1 MSDTSSDNVRFNLK
15 NKTKDIQG
23 GEKKVMK
30 KSLSVVLSTA
40 MALSMFSS
48 VAFGKTS
55 ADFTDLKDLDAAT
68 KAKFDAMISA
78 GIFDGVTDTTFG
90 LKDEMNRA
98 QFAKVAALI
107 TGIEVNK
114 DLKTSSFSDVKVDD
128 AANGYALPYIEA
140 LKSAGIT
147 DGYAEG
153 QYNPAGKVT
162 KEQLATFL
170 VRVLG
175 KDAEAKAKTG
185 DDKSVSDW
193 AQGYVAL
200 ALELKLLANGT
211 DGTFGGQANATR
223 DLLLT
228 GAYEAKQQYV
238 PAGKV
243 SVTGAKAT
251 GAQQVTVTFNKA
263 VDTEK
268 AKLTLKKGTAEVAT
282 TVKFADDKKSA
293 VLTLTDVK
301 VSKGEYTVTVSGL
314 DEATVDKTSASF
326 TGEDEVLTKI
336 DFLNA
341 GDTIAYADKTIV
353 KVKASNQYGENAT
366 TNAGSYNVY
375 TSAASFTKIT
385 KDTDGTL
392 LITLDTA
399 NENTTQ
405 GVSVIPVTIVNN
417 DFHITATKNFK
428 LGTQPI
434 LTKLELGAARYSVG
448 DALNGK
454 GENVKFDLNLFDQYG
469 GTISYDSLINAKTY
483 SKDNSSTT
491 KLFGE
496 TTIIWNDYIST
507 DDVQT
512 DFEDNG
518 NDIPQVKISL
528 KKDLDKAGEYNF
540 TVFNQAATA
549 TGKISVKSS
558 KVANKVEIGELNDV
572 IAAGDKEVYIPI
584 VAYDAS
590 GNQLSLEDLTSDQNT
605 KRIKVNV
612 SGAGSQSVATILD
625 SGEHKG
631 SIKLDQISNNSKGA
645 VSVTAIIA
653 EANASSTSTKTFT
666 IADARVP
673 DHFKVVTDPAK
684 GAVAGGTAA
693 IELAVIDQY
702 GKTLDDAHF
711 TDNQGNDID
720 NANTNEYLVTVTAN
734 TYDANGAVLTNGT
747 VGLKAPDGDVT
758 TSAVF
763 GKNKTKTRIVNNQQV
778 TVKQD
783 FEAFNDEFTLFTT
796 GSAVGGSKVDF
807 TAKITKNGV
816 EISKVTKTL
825 TVAKATDDL
834 TYSVN
839 AVPTLFNL
847 SDSGTVVAS
856 TYSTIDNPTVINNIV
871 ADDLKD
877 VTKSQVFA
885 REVKLS
891 AKNASGDVVKL
902 PAGTITDIKTSNNA
916 VAKVAL
922 VGGKAYV
929 LGNKT
934 GSATLNVT
942 YKTVK
947 GEVKQ
952 TTVAVT
958 SKNDALSVDKIAADS
973 DMTINVT
980 TSGAA
985 DGNAFITPDLIVT
998 DNYGKEYEQDVAQKA
1013 NGVLG
1018 VTFSANSYSDNISA
1032 VTIYSN
1038 GNIVVTKND
1047 DKDGAFDLTITS
1059 PSGKSDVVSVTVKG
1073 PKFVPAP

>member
-1 MSDTSSDNVRFNLK
+1 
-15 NKTKDIQG
+15 
-23 GEKKVMK
+23 MK
-30 KSLSVVLSTA
+30 KTLSVVLTSA

-48 VAFGKTS
+48 LAFAAKSS

-78 GIFDGVTDTTFG
+78 GIFDGVSETTFG

-107 TGIEVNK
+107 MNLDVNK
-114 DLKTSSFSDVKVDD
+114 DLKTSSFTDVSVTDE
-128 AANGYALPYIEA
+128 ANGYALPYIEA
-140 LKSAGIT
+140 LKTAGVT

-175 KDAEAKAKTG
+175 QDEAAKGKTG
-185 DDKSVSDW
+185 TDTTVSGW

-200 ALELKLLANGT
+200 ALELKLLANGE

-251 GAQQVTVTFNKA
+251 GAQQVTVTFNKP
-263 VDTEK
+263 VDVEK
-268 AKLTLKKGTAEVAT
+268 AKLSLKKGTSEVVT
-282 TVKFADDKKSA
+282 TTKFADDKKSA
-293 VLTLTDVK
+293 VLTLSDVK

-314 DEATVDKTSASF
+314 DAATVEKTSATF

-336 DFLNA
+336 DFVNA

-375 TSAASFTKIT
+375 TSAATFTKIT

-405 GVSVIPVTIVNN
+405 GVSVVPVTIVNN
-417 DFHITATKNFK
+417 DSHITATKNFK

-434 LTKLELGAARYSVG
+434 LTKLELGEARYSVG
-448 DALNGK
+448 TALNGK

-469 GTISYDSLINAKTY
+469 GTISYDSLMNAKVY
-483 SKDNSSTT
+483 SKDNTSTT
-491 KLFGE
+491 KLFGD
-496 TTIIWNDYIST
+496 TTVIWNDYIPAG
-507 DDVQT
+507 DVKT
-512 DFEDNG
+512 EVEDNG

-528 KKDLDKAGEYNF
+528 INDVDKAGDYSF

-549 TGKISVKSS
+549 TGKVSVQSS
-558 KVANKVEIGELNDV
+558 KLANKVEIGELNDV
-572 IAAGDKEVYIPI
+572 IAAGDKEVYVPV
-584 VAYDAS
+584 VAYDAA
-590 GNQLSLEDLTSDQNT
+590 GNQLSLDDLTSDENI
-605 KRIKVNV
+605 KRIQVNV
-612 SGAGSQSVATILD
+612 SGVEGQTTASILD
-625 SGEHKG
+625 SGEHRG
-631 SIKLDQISNNSKGA
+631 SIKLDQISNNTKGA
-645 VSVTAIIA
+645 VSITAIIA
-653 EANASSTSTKTFT
+653 TANASSTSTKTFT
-666 IADARVP
+666 VADARVP
-673 DHFKVVTDPAK
+673 DHFKVVTEPAK
-684 GAVAGGTAA
+684 SVVKGGTSA

-702 GKTLDDAHF
+702 GQVLDDANY
-711 TDNQGNDID
+711 TDSQGNNAPKYID
-720 NANTNEYLVTVTAN
+720 GSNNKYQVEVKLVATGT
-734 TYDANGAVLTNGT
+734 DAGT
-747 VGLKAPDGDVT
+747 MGLRKGDAKNPAIA
-758 TSAVF
+758 SAVF
-763 GKNKTKTRIVNNQQV
+763 GKGETAG
-778 TVKQD
+778 D
-783 FEAFNDEFTLFTT
+783 FEAFNDEYTLFTT
-796 GSAVGGSKVDF
+796 DKATEGAKADY
-807 TAKITKNGV
+807 TATITKNGT
-816 EISKVTKTL
+816 EISKLTKTI
-825 TVAKATDDL
+825 TVASATDDL

-839 AVPTLFNL
+839 TVPTLFNL
-847 SDSGTVVAS
+847 SDSGAVVGS
-856 TYSTIDNPTVINNIV
+856 TYGTDGTAIS

-885 REVKLS
+885 REVKLT
-891 AKNASGDVVKL
+891 AKNASGDTVKL
-902 PAGTITDIKTSNNA
+902 PAGTITGITTSNNA

-934 GSATLNVT
+934 GTATLNVS
-942 YKTVK
+942 YKTIK
-947 GEVKQ
+947 GEIK
-952 TTVAVT
+952 TATVSVT
-958 SKNDALSVDKIAADS
+958 SKNDALAVDKVEAES
-973 DMTINVT
+973 TMEVGT
-980 TSGAA
+980 TG
-985 DGNAFITPDLIVT
+985 GNAFIDSDLIVT
-998 DNYGKEYEQDVAQKA
+998 DNYGVEYEQEDAQKA

-1018 VTFSANSYSDNISA
+1018 VTFSANGYSSN
-1032 VTIYSN
+1032 VTSVSIDAN
-1038 GNIVVTKND
+1038 GGIKVTKTTD
-1047 DKDGAFDLTITS
+1047 AAGSFDLTITS
-1059 PSGKSDVVSVTVKG
+1059 PNGKSDVVTVTVTGAANNK
-1073 PKFVPAP
+1073 

>member
-1 MSDTSSDNVRFNLK
+1 
-15 NKTKDIQG
+15 
-23 GEKKVMK
+23 MK
-30 KSLSVVLSTA
+30 KTLSVVLTSA

-48 VAFGKTS
+48 LAFAAKSS

-78 GIFDGVTDTTFG
+78 GIFDGVSETTFG

-107 TGIEVNK
+107 MGLDVNK
-114 DLKTSSFSDVKVDD
+114 DLKTSSFTDVSVDD

-140 LKSAGIT
+140 LKTAGVT

-175 KDAEAKAKTG
+175 QDEAAKGKTG
-185 DDKSVSDW
+185 TDATVSGW

-200 ALELKLLANGT
+200 ALELKLLSNGE
-211 DGTFGGQANATR
+211 DGTFGGMANATR

-251 GAQQVTVTFNKA
+251 GAQQVTVTFNKP
-263 VDTEK
+263 VDTDK
-268 AKLTLKKGTAEVAT
+268 ATLSLKKGTSDVVT
-282 TVKFADDKKSA
+282 TTKFSDDKKSA

-301 VSKGEYTVTVSGL
+301 VSNGEYTVTVSGL
-314 DEATVDKTSASF
+314 DAATVDKTTATF

-336 DFLNA
+336 DFVNA

-375 TSAASFTKIT
+375 TSAATFTKIT

-399 NENTTQ
+399 NESTTQ

-417 DFHITATKNFK
+417 DSHITATKNFK

-434 LTKLELGAARYSVG
+434 LTKLELGDARYSVG
-448 DALNGK
+448 TTLNGK

-469 GTISYDSLINAKTY
+469 GTISYDSLMNAKVY
-483 SKDNSSTT
+483 SNGNTSTS
-491 KLFGE
+491 KLFGD
-496 TTIIWNDYIST
+496 TTVIWNDYIPAE
-507 DDVQT
+507 DVKT
-512 DFEDNG
+512 EVEDNG

-528 KKDLDKAGEYNF
+528 LNDVDKAGDYNF

-549 TGKISVKSS
+549 SGKVSIKSS
-558 KVANKVEIGELNDV
+558 KLANKVEIGEMNDV
-572 IAAGDKEVYIPI
+572 IAAGDTEVYIPV
-584 VAYDAS
+584 VAYDAA
-590 GNQLSLEDLTSDQNT
+590 GNQLSMDDLTSDENI
-605 KRIKVNV
+605 KRIQVNV
-612 SGAGSQSVATILD
+612 SGVEGQTTASILD

-631 SIKLDQISNNSKGA
+631 SIKLNQISNNTKGA
-645 VSVTAIIA
+645 VSITAIIA
-653 EANASSTSTKTFT
+653 TANASSTSTKTFT
-666 IADARVP
+666 VADARVP

-684 GAVAGGTAA
+684 SIVKGGESD

-702 GKTLDDAHF
+702 GQVLDDAHF
-711 TDNQGNDID
+711 TDSQGN
-720 NANTNEYLVTVTAN
+720 NAPTFVDGSNNKYQVKVEVTA
-734 TYDANGAVLTNGT
+734 TGT
-747 VGLKAPDGDVT
+747 AAGTIGLKKGDDNNNAI
-758 TSAVF
+758 TSAIF
-763 GKNKTKTRIVNNQQV
+763 GKGETAG
-778 TVKQD
+778 D
-783 FEAFNDEFTLFTT
+783 FKAFNDEYTLFTT
-796 GSAVGGSKVDF
+796 EGATEGAKADY
-807 TAKITKNGV
+807 TATITKNGT
-816 EISKVTKTL
+816 EISKLTRTI
-825 TVAKATDDL
+825 TVASATDDL

-839 AVPTLFNL
+839 AVPTLFNF
-847 SDSGTVVAS
+847 SDSGVVVGS
-856 TYSTIDNPTVINNIV
+856 TYGTDGTAIS

-885 REVKLS
+885 QEVKLT
-891 AKNASGDVVKL
+891 AKNASGDTVKL

-934 GSATLNVT
+934 GTATLNVT
-942 YKTVK
+942 YRTIK
-947 GEVKQ
+947 GEIK
-952 TTVAVT
+952 TATVAVT
-958 SKNDALSVDKIAADS
+958 SKNDALAVDKVEADS
-973 DMTINVT
+973 TMTVAT
-980 TSGAA
+980 TG
-985 DGNAFITPDLIVT
+985 GNAFINPDLIVT
-998 DNYGKEYEQDVAQKA
+998 DNYGVEYEQEDAQKA

-1018 VTFSANSYSDNISA
+1018 VTFSANGYSANVSA
-1032 VTIYSN
+1032 VSIDAN
-1038 GNIVVTKND
+1038 GNIQVTKTSD
-1047 DKDGAFDLTITS
+1047 ADGSFDLTITS
-1059 PSGKSDVVSVTVKG
+1059 PSGKSDVVAVTVTGTANNK
-1073 PKFVPAP
+1073 

>member
-1 MSDTSSDNVRFNLK
+1 
-15 NKTKDIQG
+15 
-23 GEKKVMK
+23 MK
-30 KSLSVVLSTA
+30 KTLSVVLTSA

-48 VAFGKTS
+48 LAFAAKSS

-78 GIFDGVTDTTFG
+78 GIFDGVSETTFG

-107 TGIEVNK
+107 MNLDVNK
-114 DLKTSSFSDVKVDD
+114 DLKTSSFTDVSVDD

-140 LKSAGIT
+140 LKTAGVT

-175 KDAEAKAKTG
+175 QDEAAKGKTG
-185 DDKSVSDW
+185 TDTTVSGW

-200 ALELKLLANGT
+200 ALELKLLTNGET
-211 DGTFGGQANATR
+211 GTFGGQANATR

-251 GAQQVTVTFNKA
+251 GAQQVTVTFNKP

-268 AKLTLKKGTAEVAT
+268 ATLSLKKGTSEVVT
-282 TVKFADDKKSA
+282 TTKFADDKKSA

-301 VSKGEYTVTVSGL
+301 VGNGEYTVTVSGL
-314 DEATVDKTSASF
+314 DAATVEKTSATF

-336 DFLNA
+336 DFVNA
-341 GDTIAYADKTIV
+341 GDTLAYADKTIV

-375 TSAASFTKIT
+375 TSAATFTKIT
-385 KDTDGTL
+385 KDNDGTL

-399 NENTTQ
+399 NESTTQ

-417 DFHITATKNFK
+417 DSHITATKNFK

-434 LTKLELGAARYSVG
+434 LTKLELGEARYSVG
-448 DALNGK
+448 TALNGK

-469 GTISYDSLINAKTY
+469 GTISYDSLINAKVY
-483 SKDNSSTT
+483 SNGNTSTS
-491 KLFGE
+491 KLFGD
-496 TTIIWNDYIST
+496 TTVIWNDYIPAE
-507 DDVQT
+507 DVKT
-512 DFEDNG
+512 EVEDNG

-528 KKDLDKAGEYNF
+528 INDVDKAGDYNF

-549 TGKISVKSS
+549 SGKVSVQSS
-558 KVANKVEIGELNDV
+558 KLANKVEIGELNDV
-572 IAAGDKEVYIPI
+572 IAAGDTEVYVPV
-584 VAYDAS
+584 VAYDAA
-590 GNQLSLEDLTSDQNT
+590 GNQLSMDDLTSDQNIE
-605 KRIKVNV
+605 RIQVNV
-612 SGAGSQSVATILD
+612 SGVEGQTTATIMD
-625 SGEHKG
+625 SGEHRG
-631 SIKLDQISNNSKGA
+631 SIKLNQISNNTKGA
-645 VSVTAIIA
+645 VSITAIIA
-653 EANASSTSTKTFT
+653 TANASSTSTKTFT
-666 IADARVP
+666 VADARVP

-684 GAVAGGTAA
+684 SVVKGGTSD

-702 GKTLDDAHF
+702 GQVLDDAHF
-711 TDNQGNDID
+711 TDSQGNNAPTYVDGSNNKYQVKVAVTATGTAAGTIGLRKGDD
-720 NANTNEYLVTVTAN
+720 NATAI
-734 TYDANGAVLTNGT
+734 
-747 VGLKAPDGDVT
+747 
-758 TSAVF
+758 TSAIF
-763 GKNKTKTRIVNNQQV
+763 GKGEAAG
-778 TVKQD
+778 D

-796 GSAVGGSKVDF
+796 ENATEG
-807 TAKITKNGV
+807 AKADYTVTITKNGT
-816 EISKVTKTL
+816 EISKLTRTI
-825 TVAKATDDL
+825 TVASATDDL

-839 AVPTLFNL
+839 TVPTLFNL
-847 SDSGTVVAS
+847 SDSGVVVGS
-856 TYSTIDNPTVINNIV
+856 TYGTGGTAIS

-885 REVKLS
+885 QEVKLT
-891 AKNASGDVVKL
+891 AKNASGDTVKL
-902 PAGTITDIKTSNNA
+902 PTGTITGITTSNNA

-934 GSATLNVT
+934 GTATLNVS
-942 YKTVK
+942 YKTIK
-947 GEVKQ
+947 GEIK
-952 TTVAVT
+952 TATVAVT
-958 SKNDALSVDKIAADS
+958 SKNDALAVDKVEAES
-973 DMTINVT
+973 TMEVGT
-980 TSGAA
+980 TG
-985 DGNAFITPDLIVT
+985 GNAFIDSDLTVT
-998 DNYGKEYEQDVAQKA
+998 DNYGVEYEQEDAQKA

-1018 VTFSANSYSDNISA
+1018 VTFSANGYSSN
-1032 VTIYSN
+1032 VTSVSIDAN
-1038 GNIVVTKND
+1038 GNITVTKTN
-1047 DKDGAFDLTITS
+1047 GEAGSFDLTITS
-1059 PSGKSDVVSVTVKG
+1059 PSGKSDVVTVTVK
-1073 PKFVPAP
+1073 

>member
-1 MSDTSSDNVRFNLK
+1 
-15 NKTKDIQG
+15 
-23 GEKKVMK
+23 MK
-30 KSLSVVLSTA
+30 KTLSVVLTSA

-48 VAFGKTS
+48 LAFAAKSS

-78 GIFDGVTDTTFG
+78 GIFDGVSETTFG

-107 TGIEVNK
+107 MGLDVNK
-114 DLKTSSFSDVKVDD
+114 DLKTSSFTDVSVDD

-140 LKSAGIT
+140 LKTAGVT

-175 KDAEAKAKTG
+175 QDEAAKGKTG
-185 DDKSVSDW
+185 TDTTVSGW

-200 ALELKLLANGT
+200 ALELKLLSNGE
-211 DGTFGGQANATR
+211 DGTFGGMANATR

-251 GAQQVTVTFNKA
+251 GAQQVTVTFNKP
-263 VDTEK
+263 VDVEK
-268 AKLTLKKGTAEVAT
+268 AKLTLKKGSSEVVTTA
-282 TVKFADDKKSA
+282 KFADDKKSA
-293 VLTLTDVK
+293 VLTLSDVK

-314 DEATVDKTSASF
+314 DAATVDKTTATF

-336 DFLNA
+336 DFVNA

-375 TSAASFTKIT
+375 TSAATFTKIT

-399 NENTTQ
+399 NESTTQ
-405 GVSVIPVTIVNN
+405 GVSVIPVTVVNN
-417 DFHITATKNFK
+417 DSHITATKNFK

-434 LTKLELGAARYSVG
+434 LTKLELGDARYSVG
-448 DALNGK
+448 TALNGK

-469 GTISYDSLINAKTY
+469 GTISYDSLMNAKVY
-483 SKDNSSTT
+483 SKDNTSTT
-491 KLFGE
+491 KLFGD
-496 TTIIWNDYIST
+496 TTVIWNDYIPAG
-507 DDVQT
+507 DVKT
-512 DFEDNG
+512 EIEDNG

-528 KKDLDKAGEYNF
+528 TNDLDKAGDYSF

-549 TGKISVKSS
+549 TGKVSVQSS
-558 KVANKVEIGELNDV
+558 KLANKVEIGEMNDV
-572 IAAGDKEVYIPI
+572 IAAGDTEVYIPV
-584 VAYDAS
+584 VAYDAA
-590 GNQLSLEDLTSDQNT
+590 GNQLSLDDLTSDENI
-605 KRIKVNV
+605 KRIQVNV
-612 SGAGSQSVATILD
+612 SGVEGQTTATILD

-631 SIKLDQISNNSKGA
+631 SIKLNKINNNTKGA
-645 VSVTAIIA
+645 VSITAIIA
-653 EANASSTSTKTFT
+653 TANASSTSTKTFT
-666 IADARVP
+666 VADARVP

-684 GAVAGGTAA
+684 SIVKGGTSA

-702 GKTLDDAHF
+702 GQVLDDANF
-711 TDNQGNDID
+711 TDNQGNNAPTFID
-720 NANTNEYLVTVTAN
+720 GSNNKYQVKVDVTATGTAADTIGLLN
-734 TYDANGAVLTNGT
+734 PADKVTN
-747 VGLKAPDGDVT
+747 
-758 TSAVF
+758 SAIF
-763 GKNKTKTRIVNNQQV
+763 GKGETAG
-778 TVKQD
+778 D
-783 FEAFNDEFTLFTT
+783 FEAFNDEYTLFTT
-796 GSAVGGSKVDF
+796 ADAKEGAKADY
-807 TAKITKNGV
+807 TATITKNGT
-816 EISKVTKTL
+816 EISKLTRTI
-825 TVAKATDDL
+825 TVASETDDL

-847 SDSGTVVAS
+847 SDSGVVVGS
-856 TYSTIDNPTVINNIV
+856 TYGTDGKEIT

-885 REVKLS
+885 REVKLT
-891 AKNASGDVVKL
+891 AKNASGDTVKL
-902 PAGTITDIKTSNNA
+902 PTGTITGITTSNNA

-934 GSATLNVT
+934 GTATLNVSYRT
-942 YKTVK
+942 IK
-947 GEVKQ
+947 GEIK
-952 TTVAVT
+952 TATVAVT
-958 SKNDALSVDKIAADS
+958 SKNDALAVDKVEADS
-973 DMTINVT
+973 TMTVGT
-980 TSGAA
+980 TG
-985 DGNAFITPDLIVT
+985 GNAFINPDLIVT
-998 DNYGKEYEQDVAQKA
+998 DNYGVEYEQEDAQKA

-1018 VTFSANSYSDNISA
+1018 VTFSASSYSAN
-1032 VTIYSN
+1032 VTGVSIDAN
-1038 GNIVVTKND
+1038 GNIKVTKTNGD
-1047 DKDGAFDLTITS
+1047 AGSFDLTITS
-1059 PSGKSDVVSVTVKG
+1059 PSGKTDVVAVTVTGAANNK
-1073 PKFVPAP
+1073 

>member
-1 MSDTSSDNVRFNLK
+1 
-15 NKTKDIQG
+15 
-23 GEKKVMK
+23 MK
-30 KSLSVVLSTA
+30 KTLSVVLTSA

-48 VAFGKTS
+48 LAFAKTS

-78 GIFDGVTDTTFG
+78 GIFDGVTDTTYG

-107 TGIEVNK
+107 MGLDVNK
-114 DLKTSSFSDVKVDD
+114 DLKTSSFTDVSVDD

-140 LKSAGIT
+140 LKTAGVT

-175 KDAEAKAKTG
+175 QDEAAKGKTG
-185 DDKSVSDW
+185 TDATVSGW

-200 ALELKLLANGT
+200 ALELKLLANGE
-211 DGTFGGQANATR
+211 DGTFGGMANATR

-251 GAQQVTVTFNKA
+251 GAQQVTVTFNKP
-263 VDTEK
+263 VDTDK
-268 AKLTLKKGTAEVAT
+268 ATVALKKGTTDVVT
-282 TVKFADDKKSA
+282 TTKFSDDKKSA

-301 VSKGEYTVTVSGL
+301 VSKGDYTVTVSGL
-314 DEATVDKTSASF
+314 DAATVDKTTATF

-336 DFLNA
+336 DFVNA

-375 TSAASFTKIT
+375 TSAATFTKIT

-399 NENTTQ
+399 NESTTQ
-405 GVSVIPVTIVNN
+405 GVSVIPVTVVNN
-417 DFHITATKNFK
+417 DSHITATKNFK

-434 LTKLELGAARYSVG
+434 LTKLELGDARYSVG
-448 DALNGK
+448 TALNGK

-469 GTISYDSLINAKTY
+469 GTISYDSLMNAKVY
-483 SKDNSSTT
+483 SKDGSNTT
-491 KLFGE
+491 KLFGD
-496 TTIIWNDYIST
+496 TTVIWNDYIPT
-507 DDVQT
+507 GDVKT
-512 DFEDNG
+512 EVEDNG

-528 KKDLDKAGEYNF
+528 VNDIDKAGDYSF

-549 TGKISVKSS
+549 TGKVSVQSS
-558 KVANKVEIGELNDV
+558 KLANKVEIGELNDV
-572 IAAGDKEVYIPI
+572 IAAGDKEVYVPV
-584 VAYDAS
+584 VAYDAA
-590 GNQLSLEDLTSDQNT
+590 GNQLSLDDLTSDQNIE
-605 KRIKVNV
+605 RIKVNV
-612 SGAGSQSVATILD
+612 SGVEGQTTATILD
-625 SGEHKG
+625 SGEHRG
-631 SIKLDQISNNSKGA
+631 SIKLDQISNNTKGA
-645 VSVTAIIA
+645 VSITAIIA
-653 EANASSTSTKTFT
+653 TANASSTSTKTFT
-666 IADARVP
+666 VADARVP

-684 GAVAGGTAA
+684 SVVKGGTSA

-702 GKTLDDAHF
+702 GQVLDDANF
-711 TDNQGNDID
+711 TDSQGN
-720 NANTNEYLVTVTAN
+720 NAPTYVDGSNNKYQVNVKVTA
-734 TYDANGAVLTNGT
+734 TGT
-747 VGLKAPDGDVT
+747 ADGTIGLINPAKEAI
-758 TSAVF
+758 TSATF
-763 GKNKTKTRIVNNQQV
+763 GKGEKAG
-778 TVKQD
+778 D
-783 FEAFNDEFTLFTT
+783 FKAFNDEFTLFTT
-796 GSAVGGSKVDF
+796 DKATEGAKADY
-807 TAKITKNGV
+807 TATITKNGT
-816 EISKVTKTL
+816 EISKLTRTI
-825 TVAKATDDL
+825 TVASATDDL

-847 SDSGTVVAS
+847 SDSGVVVGS
-856 TYSTIDNPTVINNIV
+856 TYGTDGTAIS
-871 ADDLKD
+871 ADVLKD

-885 REVKLS
+885 REVKLT
-891 AKNASGDVVKL
+891 AKNAAGDTVKL
-902 PAGTITDIKTSNNA
+902 PAGTITGITTSNNA

-934 GSATLNVT
+934 GTATLNVS
-942 YKTVK
+942 YKTIK
-947 GEVKQ
+947 GEIK
-952 TTVAVT
+952 TATVAVT
-958 SKNDALSVDKIAADS
+958 SKNDALAVDKVEADS
-973 DMTINVT
+973 TMTIGKT
-980 TSGAA
+980 G
-985 DGNAFITPDLIVT
+985 GNAFINPDLIVT
-998 DNYGKEYEQDVAQKA
+998 DNYGVEYEQEDAQKA

-1018 VTFSANSYSDNISA
+1018 VTFSASNYSSNVKNVSIN
-1032 VTIYSN
+1032 SN
-1038 GNIVVTKND
+1038 GDITV
-1047 DKDGAFDLTITS
+1047 DGTGTFDLTVTS
-1059 PSGKSDVVSVTVKG
+1059 PSGKSDVIAVTVK
-1073 PKFVPAP
+1073 

>member
-1 MSDTSSDNVRFNLK
+1 
-15 NKTKDIQG
+15 
-23 GEKKVMK
+23 MK

-48 VAFGKTS
+48 LAFAAKSS

-78 GIFDGVTDTTFG
+78 GIFDGVSDTTFG

-140 LKSAGIT
+140 LKTAGIT

-170 VRVLG
+170 VRVLN
-175 KDAEAKAKTG
+175 KDADAKGKTG
-185 DDKSVSDW
+185 TDTTVSDW

-200 ALELKLLANGT
+200 ALELKLLPAG
-211 DGTFGGQANATR
+211 DGGKFGGQSNATR

-228 GAYEAKQQYV
+228 GAYEAKAQYV
-238 PAGKV
+238 APGKV

-263 VDTEK
+263 VDTDK
-268 AKLTLKKGTAEVAT
+268 AKLALKKGTSEVAT

-314 DEATVDKTSASF
+314 DEASVDKTTASF

-336 DFLNA
+336 DFVNA

-392 LITLDTA
+392 LVTLDTA

-483 SKDNSSTT
+483 SKDNTSTT
-491 KLFGE
+491 KLFGD

-507 DDVQT
+507 DDVKT
-512 DFEDNG
+512 EFEDNG

-528 KKDLDKAGEYNF
+528 NKDLDKAGDYNF

-558 KVANKVEIGELNDV
+558 KVANKVEIGDLNDV

-631 SIKLDQISNNSKGA
+631 SIKLDQISKNSKGA

-693 IELAVIDQY
+693 IEFAVIDQY
-702 GKTLDDAHF
+702 GKTLDDAHY
-711 TDNQGNDID
+711 TDSQGNDID
-720 NANTNEYLVTVTAN
+720 SASTNEYLVTVTAN
-734 TYDANGAVLTNGT
+734 TYNANGGVLTDGT
-747 VGLKAPDGDVT
+747 VGLKAPDGDVLPT
-758 TSAVF
+758 TTTF
-763 GKNKTKTRIVNNQQV
+763 GKDRTRTKTNG
-778 TVKQD
+778 TVVKND

-807 TAKITKNGV
+807 IAKITKNGV
-816 EISKVTKTL
+816 EISKTTKTL

-847 SDSGTVVAS
+847 SDSGTVVGS
-856 TYSTIDNPTVINNIV
+856 TYSTIADPTTINTIS

-877 VTKSQVFA
+877 VTKSTVFA

-929 LGNKT
+929 LGNKV

-973 DMTINVT
+973 DMTVNVT

-1018 VTFSANSYSDNISA
+1018 VTFSANSYSSNISA

-1038 GNIVVTKND
+1038 GNIVVTKTD
-1047 DKDGAFDLTITS
+1047 ALDGAFDLTITS

>member
-1 MSDTSSDNVRFNLK
+1 MSKSSSNITSFIQK

-48 VAFGKTS
+48 LAFAAKSS

-78 GIFDGVTDTTFG
+78 GIFDGVSDTTFG

-114 DLKTSSFSDVKVDD
+114 DLKTSSFSDVKADD

-140 LKSAGIT
+140 LKTAGIT

-175 KDAEAKAKTG
+175 KDADAKGKTG
-185 DDKSVSDW
+185 TDTTVSDW

-200 ALELKLLANGT
+200 ALELKLLPTGDAGK
-211 DGTFGGQANATR
+211 FGGQSNATR

-263 VDTEK
+263 VDTDK
-268 AKLTLKKGTAEVAT
+268 AKLALKKGTADVAT

-314 DEATVDKTSASF
+314 DAAAVDKTTATF

-336 DFLNA
+336 DFVNA

-375 TSAASFTKIT
+375 TSAATFTKIT

-399 NENTTQ
+399 NESTTQ

-417 DFHITATKNFK
+417 DSHITATKNFK

-448 DALNGK
+448 DSLNGK
-454 GENVKFDLNLFDQYG
+454 GENAKFDLNLFDQYG
-469 GTISYDSLINAKTY
+469 GTISYDSLINAKVY
-483 SKDNSSTT
+483 SKDNTSTA

-496 TTIIWNDYIST
+496 TTLIWNDYIATENVS
-507 DDVQT
+507 VV
-512 DFEDNG
+512 FEDNG
-518 NDIPQVKISL
+518 SDIPQVKISL
-528 KKDLDKAGEYNF
+528 NKDLDKAGDYNF

-558 KVANKVEIGELNDV
+558 KVANKVEIGDLNDV
-572 IAAGDKEVYIPI
+572 IAAGDKDVYIPI
-584 VAYDAS
+584 VAYDAA
-590 GNQLSLEDLTSDQNT
+590 GNQLSLDDLTSDQNID
-605 KRIKVNV
+605 RIKVNV
-612 SGAGSQSVATILD
+612 SGVEDGQTIATVLD
-625 SGEHKG
+625 SGEHRG
-631 SIKLDQISNNSKGA
+631 SIKLGRISNNAKGA
-645 VSVTAIIA
+645 VSITAIIA
-653 EANASSTSTKTFT
+653 TANASSTSTKTFT
-666 IADARVP
+666 ISDARVP
-673 DHFKVVTDPAK
+673 DHFKVVTDSAK
-684 GAVAGGTAA
+684 QAVAGGTSA
-693 IELAVIDQY
+693 IELAVVDQY
-702 GKTLDDAHF
+702 GKTLDDAHY
-711 TDNQGNDID
+711 TDSQGNNVVDW
-720 NANTNEYLVTVTAN
+720 NNGVNKYEVTVSVA
-734 TYDANGAVLTNGT
+734 TYDATGT
-747 VGLKAPDGDVT
+747 SYTDFGLKDAKDAPINKSVTYGKGVNGD
-758 TSAVF
+758 F
-763 GKNKTKTRIVNNQQV
+763 
-778 TVKQD
+778 D
-783 FEAFNDEFTLFTT
+783 AFNGEFTLFTSGPNT
-796 GSAVGGSKVDF
+796 PAPTFITPAGARAEYTAV
-807 TAKITKNGV
+807 ITKNGV
-816 EISKVTKTL
+816 EISKLSRTFSVVKN
-825 TVAKATDDL
+825 TDDL

-847 SDSGTVVAS
+847 IDSGTVIGS
-856 TYSTIDNPTVINNIV
+856 TYGAAGTTIT

-877 VTKSQVFA
+877 VSKSPFA
-885 REVKLS
+885 REVKLT
-891 AKNASGDVVKL
+891 AKNAAGDVVKL
-902 PAGTITDIKTSNNA
+902 PAYTIQSITTSNNA
-916 VAKVAL
+916 IAKVAM

-929 LGNKT
+929 LGNKVGT
-934 GSATLNVT
+934 ATLNVS
-942 YKTVK
+942 YKTIK
-947 GEVKQ
+947 GESKLA
-952 TTVAVT
+952 TVAIT
-958 SKNDALSVDKIAADS
+958 SKNDALAVDKIAADS
-973 DMTINVT
+973 TMTINT
-980 TSGAA
+980 LAA
-985 DGNAFITPDLIVT
+985 GKTDGNALITPDVTVT
-998 DNYGKEYEQDVAQKA
+998 DNYGKEYEQEAAQKV

-1018 VTFSANSYSDNISA
+1018 VTFSASNYSSNITSVSIDAIGNIS
-1032 VTIYSN
+1032 
-1038 GNIVVTKND
+1038 VTKTGAANV
-1047 DKDGAFDLTITS
+1047 DGAFDLTITS
-1059 PSGKSDVVSVTVKG
+1059 PSGKSDVVAVTVKG
-1073 PKFVPAP
+1073 AAN

>member
-1 MSDTSSDNVRFNLK
+1 
-15 NKTKDIQG
+15 
-23 GEKKVMK
+23 MK
-30 KSLSVVLSTA
+30 KTLSVVLTSA

-48 VAFGKTS
+48 LAFAAKSS

-78 GIFDGVTDTTFG
+78 GIFDGVSETTFG

-107 TGIEVNK
+107 MGLDVNK
-114 DLKTSSFSDVKVDD
+114 DLKTSSFTDVSVDD

-140 LKSAGIT
+140 LKTAGVT

-175 KDAEAKAKTG
+175 QDEAAKGKTG
-185 DDKSVSDW
+185 TDTTVSGW

-200 ALELKLLANGT
+200 ALELKLLSNGE
-211 DGTFGGQANATR
+211 DGTFGGMANATR

-251 GAQQVTVTFNKA
+251 GAQQVTVTFNKP
-263 VDTEK
+263 VDVEK
-268 AKLTLKKGTAEVAT
+268 AKLTLKKGSSEVVTTA
-282 TVKFADDKKSA
+282 KFADDKKSA
-293 VLTLTDVK
+293 VLTLSDVK

-314 DEATVDKTSASF
+314 DAATVDKTTATF

-336 DFLNA
+336 DFVNA

-375 TSAASFTKIT
+375 TSAATFTKIT

-399 NENTTQ
+399 NESTTQ
-405 GVSVIPVTIVNN
+405 GVSVIPVTVVNN
-417 DFHITATKNFK
+417 DSHITATKNFK

-434 LTKLELGAARYSVG
+434 LTKLELGDARYSVG
-448 DALNGK
+448 TALNGK

-469 GTISYDSLINAKTY
+469 GTISYDSLMNAKVY
-483 SKDNSSTT
+483 SKDNTSTT
-491 KLFGE
+491 KLFGD
-496 TTIIWNDYIST
+496 TTVIWNDYIPAG
-507 DDVQT
+507 DVKT
-512 DFEDNG
+512 EIEDNG

-528 KKDLDKAGEYNF
+528 TNDLDKAGDYSF

-549 TGKISVKSS
+549 TGKVSVQSS
-558 KVANKVEIGELNDV
+558 KLANKVEIGEMNDV
-572 IAAGDKEVYIPI
+572 IAAGDTEVYIPV
-584 VAYDAS
+584 VAYDAA
-590 GNQLSLEDLTSDQNT
+590 GNQLSLDDLTSDENI
-605 KRIKVNV
+605 KRIQVNV
-612 SGAGSQSVATILD
+612 SGVEGQTTATILD

-631 SIKLDQISNNSKGA
+631 SIKLNKINNNTKGA
-645 VSVTAIIA
+645 VSITAIIA
-653 EANASSTSTKTFT
+653 TANASSTSTKTFT
-666 IADARVP
+666 VADARVP

-684 GAVAGGTAA
+684 SIVKGGTSA

-702 GKTLDDAHF
+702 GQVLDDANF
-711 TDNQGNDID
+711 TDNQGNNAPTFID
-720 NANTNEYLVTVTAN
+720 GSNNKYQVKVDVTATGTAADTIGLLN
-734 TYDANGAVLTNGT
+734 PADKVTN
-747 VGLKAPDGDVT
+747 
-758 TSAVF
+758 SAIF
-763 GKNKTKTRIVNNQQV
+763 GKGETAG
-778 TVKQD
+778 D
-783 FEAFNDEFTLFTT
+783 FEAFNDEYTLFTT
-796 GSAVGGSKVDF
+796 ENAKEGAKADY
-807 TAKITKNGV
+807 TATITKNGT
-816 EISKVTKTL
+816 EISKLTRTI
-825 TVAKATDDL
+825 TVASETDDL

-839 AVPTLFNL
+839 AVPTLFNFT
-847 SDSGTVVAS
+847 DSGVVVKS
-856 TYSTIDNPTVINNIV
+856 TYGTDGKEIS

-885 REVKLS
+885 REVKLT
-891 AKNASGDVVKL
+891 AKNASGDTVKL
-902 PAGTITDIKTSNNA
+902 PTGTITGITTSNNA

-934 GSATLNVT
+934 GTATLNVSYRT
-942 YKTVK
+942 IK
-947 GEVKQ
+947 GEIK
-952 TTVAVT
+952 TATVAVT
-958 SKNDALSVDKIAADS
+958 SKNDALAVDKVEADS
-973 DMTINVT
+973 TMTVAT
-980 TSGAA
+980 TG
-985 DGNAFITPDLIVT
+985 GNAFLNPDLIVT
-998 DNYGKEYEQDVAQKA
+998 DNYGVEYEQEDAQKA

-1018 VTFSANSYSDNISA
+1018 VTFSASSYSAN
-1032 VTIYSN
+1032 VTGVSIDAN
-1038 GNIVVTKND
+1038 GNIQVTKTSD
-1047 DKDGAFDLTITS
+1047 ADGSFDLTITS
-1059 PSGKSDVVSVTVKG
+1059 PSGKSDVVAVTVTGAANNK
-1073 PKFVPAP
+1073 

>member
-1 MSDTSSDNVRFNLK
+1 MSKSSSNITSFIQK

-48 VAFGKTS
+48 LAFAAKSS

-78 GIFDGVTDTTFG
+78 GIFDGVSETTFG

-140 LKSAGIT
+140 LKTAGIT

-153 QYNPAGKVT
+153 EYNPAGKVT

-175 KDAEAKAKTG
+175 KDADAKGKTG
-185 DDKSVSDW
+185 TDTTVSDW

-200 ALELKLLANGT
+200 ALELKLLPAG
-211 DGTFGGQANATR
+211 DAGKFGGQSNATR

-228 GAYEAKQQYV
+228 GAYEAKAQYV
-238 PAGKV
+238 APGKV

-251 GAQQVTVTFNKA
+251 GAQQVTVTFNKP
-263 VDTEK
+263 VDTDK
-268 AKLTLKKGTAEVAT
+268 AKLALKKGTADVVT

-314 DEATVDKTSASF
+314 DEATVDKTTATF

-336 DFLNA
+336 DFINA

-375 TSAASFTKIT
+375 TSAATFTKIT

-399 NENTTQ
+399 NESTTQ

-417 DFHITATKNFK
+417 DSHITATKNFK

-448 DALNGK
+448 ESLNGK

-469 GTISYDSLINAKTY
+469 GTISYDSLINAKVY
-483 SKDNSSTT
+483 SKDNTNT
-491 KLFGE
+491 AKLFGD
-496 TTIIWNDYIST
+496 TTVIWNDYIAT
-507 DDVQT
+507 ADVKT
-512 DFEDNG
+512 EVEDNG

-528 KKDLDKAGEYNF
+528 LNEIDKAGDYNF

-549 TGKISVKSS
+549 SGKISIKSS
-558 KVANKVEIGELNDV
+558 KIANKVELGDLNDV
-572 IAAGDKEVYIPI
+572 IAAGDKEVYIPV
-584 VAYDAS
+584 VAYDAA
-590 GNQLSLEDLTSDQNT
+590 GNQLSLDDLTSTQNVE
-605 KRIKVNV
+605 RIKINV
-612 SGAGSQSVATILD
+612 SGVQNQSTAEILD
-625 SGEHKG
+625 SGEHRG
-631 SIKLDQISNNSKGA
+631 SIKLNQISDAAKGA

-653 EANASSTSTKTFT
+653 TANASSTSTKTYT

-684 GAVAGGTAA
+684 SALKGATVAV
-693 IELAVIDQY
+693 ELAVIDQY
-702 GKTLDDAHF
+702 GKTLDDAHY
-711 TDNQGNDID
+711 TDSQGN
-720 NANTNEYLVTVTAN
+720 NAASGNDYKVTVTAN
-734 TYDANGAVLTNGT
+734 TYNLDQTGKFVKNNANDTSQL
-747 VGLKAPDGDVT
+747 GLKLGDNFIAGGTATYGLGTGVAGDYET
-758 TSAVF
+758 
-763 GKNKTKTRIVNNQQV
+763 
-778 TVKQD
+778 
-783 FEAFNDEFTLFTT
+783 FNDEFTLFTSDT
-796 GSAVGGSKVDF
+796 AQEGSKIEYSAV
-807 TAKITKNGV
+807 ITKNGT

-825 TVAKATDDL
+825 TVAKSSDDL

-847 SDSGTVVAS
+847 SDSGTVVS
-856 TYSTIDNPTVINNIV
+856 TTYGKGQDGKDLVITDAV
-871 ADDLKD
+871 LKD
-877 VTKSQVFA
+877 VTQSQIFA
-885 REVKLS
+885 REVKVS
-891 AKNASGDVVKL
+891 AKNAAGDTVKV
-902 PAGTITDIKTSNNA
+902 PAKTITSISTSNNA
-916 VAKVAL
+916 VAKVFLASN
-922 VGGKAYV
+922 GKAYV
-929 LGNKT
+929 LGNKVGT
-934 GSATLNVT
+934 ATLNVS

-947 GEVKQ
+947 GEIKQ
-952 TTVAVT
+952 ATTSVT
-958 SKNDALSVDKIAADS
+958 TKNDALSVDKVAADS
-973 DMTINVT
+973 TLTIGT
-980 TSGAA
+980 TG
-985 DGNAFITPDLIVT
+985 GNAFIDPDLIVT
-998 DNYGKEYEQDVAQKA
+998 DSYGKEYEQDVAQKA
-1013 NGVLG
+1013 NGVFG
-1018 VTFSANSYSDNISA
+1018 VTFSASHYSTNITN
-1032 VTIYSN
+1032 VTITSY
-1038 GNIVVTKND
+1038 GAIVVTKTD
-1047 DKDGAFDLTITS
+1047 AAPGAFDLTITS
-1059 PSGKSDVVSVTVKG
+1059 PNGKSDVVAVTVNG
-1073 PKFVPAP
+1073 PAYTPAP

>member
-1 MSDTSSDNVRFNLK
+1 
-15 NKTKDIQG
+15 
-23 GEKKVMK
+23 MK
-30 KSLSVVLSTA
+30 KTLSVVLTSA

-48 VAFGKTS
+48 LAFAAKSS

-78 GIFDGVTDTTFG
+78 GIFDGVSETTFG

-107 TGIEVNK
+107 MGLDVNK
-114 DLKTSSFSDVKVDD
+114 DLKTSSFTDVSIDD

-140 LKSAGIT
+140 LKTAGVT

-175 KDAEAKAKTG
+175 QDEAAKGKTG
-185 DDKSVSDW
+185 TDATVSGW

-200 ALELKLLANGT
+200 ALELKLLSNGE
-211 DGTFGGQANATR
+211 DGTFGGMANATR

-251 GAQQVTVTFNKA
+251 GAQQVTVTFNKP
-263 VDTEK
+263 VDVEK
-268 AKLTLKKGTAEVAT
+268 AKLTLKKGSSEVVTTA
-282 TVKFADDKKSA
+282 KFADDKKSA
-293 VLTLTDVK
+293 VLTLSDVK

-314 DEATVDKTSASF
+314 DAATVDKTTATF

-336 DFLNA
+336 DFVNA

-375 TSAASFTKIT
+375 TSAATFTKIT

-405 GVSVIPVTIVNN
+405 GVSVVPVTVVNN
-417 DFHITATKNFK
+417 DSHITATKNFK

-434 LTKLELGAARYSVG
+434 LTKLELGDARYSVG
-448 DALNGK
+448 TALNGK

-469 GTISYDSLINAKTY
+469 GTISYDSLMNATVY
-483 SKDNSSTT
+483 SKDNTSTT
-491 KLFGE
+491 KLFGD
-496 TTIIWNDYIST
+496 TTVIWNDYIPAG
-507 DDVQT
+507 DVKT
-512 DFEDNG
+512 EIEDNG

-528 KKDLDKAGEYNF
+528 NKDLDKAGDYGF

-549 TGKISVKSS
+549 SGKISVQSS
-558 KVANKVEIGELNDV
+558 KLANKVEIGEMNDV
-572 IAAGDKEVYIPI
+572 IAAGDKEVYVPI
-584 VAYDAS
+584 VAYDAA
-590 GNQLSLEDLTSDQNT
+590 GNQLSMDDLTSDENI
-605 KRIKVNV
+605 KRIQVNV
-612 SGAGSQSVATILD
+612 SGVEGQTTATILD

-631 SIKLDQISNNSKGA
+631 SIKLNQINNNTKGA
-645 VSVTAIIA
+645 VSITAIIA
-653 EANASSTSTKTFT
+653 TANASSTSTKTFT
-666 IADARVP
+666 VSDARVP

-684 GAVAGGTAA
+684 SIVKGGTSAV
-693 IELAVIDQY
+693 ELAVIDQY
-702 GKTLDDAHF
+702 GQVLDDANF
-711 TDNQGNDID
+711 TDSQGN
-720 NANTNEYLVTVTAN
+720 NAPTFVDGSNNKYQVNVKVTA
-734 TYDANGAVLTNGT
+734 TGTDAGT
-747 VGLKAPDGDVT
+747 FGLLDPADKEI
-758 TSAVF
+758 TSATY
-763 GKNKTKTRIVNNQQV
+763 GKGEKAG
-778 TVKQD
+778 D

-796 GSAVGGSKVDF
+796 ENAKEGAKADY
-807 TAKITKNGV
+807 TATITKNGT
-816 EISKVTKTL
+816 EISKLTRTI
-825 TVAKATDDL
+825 TVASETDDL

-839 AVPTLFNL
+839 AVPTLFNFT
-847 SDSGTVVAS
+847 DSGVVVKS
-856 TYSTIDNPTVINNIV
+856 TYGTDGKEIS

-885 REVKLS
+885 REVKLT
-891 AKNASGDVVKL
+891 AKNASGDTVKL
-902 PAGTITDIKTSNNA
+902 PAGTITGITTSNNA

-934 GSATLNVT
+934 GTATLNVSYRT
-942 YKTVK
+942 IK
-947 GEVKQ
+947 GEIK
-952 TTVAVT
+952 TATVAVT
-958 SKNDALSVDKIAADS
+958 SKNDALAVDKVEADS
-973 DMTINVT
+973 TMTVAT
-980 TSGAA
+980 TG
-985 DGNAFITPDLIVT
+985 GNAFLNPDLIVT
-998 DNYGKEYEQDVAQKA
+998 DNYGVEYEQEDAQKA

-1018 VTFSANSYSDNISA
+1018 VTFSASSYSAN
-1032 VTIYSN
+1032 VTGVSIDAN
-1038 GNIVVTKND
+1038 GNIKVTKTSD
-1047 DKDGAFDLTITS
+1047 ADGSFDLTITS
-1059 PSGKSDVVSVTVKG
+1059 PSGKSDVVAVTVTG
-1073 PKFVPAP
+1073 AANNN

>member
-1 MSDTSSDNVRFNLK
+1 MSKSSSNNTSFNLK

-48 VAFGKTS
+48 LAFAAKSS

-78 GIFDGVTDTTFG
+78 GIFDGVSDTTFG

-114 DLKTSSFSDVKVDD
+114 DLKTSSFSDVKADD

-140 LKSAGIT
+140 LKTAGIT

-170 VRVLG
+170 VRVLN
-175 KDAEAKAKTG
+175 KDADAKGKTG
-185 DDKSVSDW
+185 TDTTVSDW

-200 ALELKLLANGT
+200 ALELKLLPAG
-211 DGTFGGQANATR
+211 DGGKFGGQSNATR

-228 GAYEAKQQYV
+228 GAYEAKAQYV
-238 PAGKV
+238 SPGKV

-251 GAQQVTVTFNKA
+251 GAQQVTVTFNKP
-263 VDTEK
+263 VDTDK
-268 AKLTLKKGTAEVAT
+268 AKLALKKGTADVAT

-314 DEATVDKTSASF
+314 DEATVDKTTATF

-336 DFLNA
+336 DFVNA

-375 TSAASFTKIT
+375 TSAATFTKIT
-385 KDTDGTL
+385 KDNDGTL
-392 LITLDTA
+392 LITLNTA
-399 NENTTQ
+399 NSNTTQ
-405 GVSVIPVTIVNN
+405 GVSVIPVTVVNN
-417 DFHITATKNFK
+417 DSHITATKNFK

-448 DALNGK
+448 ESLNGK

-469 GTISYDSLINAKTY
+469 GTISYDSLINAKVYGT
-483 SKDNSSTT
+483 SN
-491 KLFGE
+491 KLFGD
-496 TTIIWNDYIST
+496 TTVIWNDYIANT
-507 DDVQT
+507 DVKT
-512 DFEDNG
+512 EVEDNG
-518 NDIPQVKISL
+518 NDIAQVKISL
-528 KKDLDKAGEYNF
+528 VNDVDKAGDYNF

-558 KVANKVEIGELNDV
+558 KIANKVEIGDLNDV
-572 IAAGDKEVYIPI
+572 IAAGDKEVYIPVI
-584 VAYDAS
+584 AYDAA
-590 GNQLSLEDLTSDQNT
+590 GNQLSLDDLTSTQNID
-605 KRIKVNV
+605 RIKINV
-612 SGAGSQSVATILD
+612 SGVQNQSTATILD
-625 SGEHKG
+625 SGEHRG
-631 SIKLDQISNNSKGA
+631 SIKLDQISDASKGA
-645 VSVTAIIA
+645 VSITAIIA
-653 EANASSTSTKTFT
+653 TANASSTSTKTYT

-684 GAVAGGTAA
+684 AALKGATVA

-702 GKTLDDAHF
+702 GKTLDDAHY
-711 TDNQGNDID
+711 TDSQGNNSTSGGND
-720 NANTNEYLVTVTAN
+720 YKVTVTAN
-734 TYDANGAVLTNGT
+734 TYNVDTTTGKFVQFTDTNKL
-747 VGLKAPDGDVT
+747 GLKLGDKFIPGGTATYGLGAGVAGDYET
-758 TSAVF
+758 
-763 GKNKTKTRIVNNQQV
+763 
-778 TVKQD
+778 
-783 FEAFNDEFTLFTT
+783 FNDEFTLFTGAKT
-796 GSAVGGSKVDF
+796 DTSEGAQEGSKIEY
-807 TAKITKNGV
+807 TAVITKNGT

-847 SDSGTVVAS
+847 SDSGTVV
-856 TYSTIDNPTVINNIV
+856 TTIYGAGDQKITD
-871 ADDLKD
+871 ATLKD
-877 VTKSQVFA
+877 VTASQVFA
-885 REVKLS
+885 REVKVS
-891 AKNASGDVVKL
+891 AKNAAGDTVKV
-902 PAGTITDIKTSNNA
+902 PAGTITSITSSNNA
-916 VAKVAL
+916 AAKVFLASN
-922 VGGKAYV
+922 GKAYV
-929 LGNKT
+929 LGNKVGT
-934 GSATLNVT
+934 STLNVS
-942 YKTVK
+942 YKTIK
-947 GEVKQ
+947 GETK
-952 TTVAVT
+952 TATVAVT
-958 SKNDALSVDKIAADS
+958 TKNDALTVDKVAADS
-973 DMTINVT
+973 KMTIDKT
-980 TSGAA
+980 G
-985 DGNAFITPDLIVT
+985 GNAFFNPDLIVT
-998 DNYGKEYEQDVAQKA
+998 DSYGKEYEQNDAKLA
-1013 NGVLG
+1013 NGTLG
-1018 VTFSANSYSDNISA
+1018 ITFSASHYSKGITS
-1032 VTIYSN
+1032 VTITSY
-1038 GNIVVTKND
+1038 GDIVV
-1047 DKDGAFDLTITS
+1047 DGYGTFDLTIQS
-1059 PSGKSDVVSVTVKG
+1059 PSGKSDVVAVTVA
-1073 PKFVPAP
+1073 PKVN

>member
-1 MSDTSSDNVRFNLK
+1 MSKSSSNNTSFNLK

-48 VAFGKTS
+48 LAFAAKSS

-78 GIFDGVTDTTFG
+78 GIFDGVSDTTFG

-140 LKSAGIT
+140 LKTAGIT

-170 VRVLG
+170 VRVLN
-175 KDAEAKAKTG
+175 KDADAKGKTG
-185 DDKSVSDW
+185 TDTTVSDW

-200 ALELKLLANGT
+200 ALELKLLPAG
-211 DGTFGGQANATR
+211 DGGKFGGQSNATR

-228 GAYEAKQQYV
+228 GAYEAKAQYV
-238 PAGKV
+238 APGKV

-263 VDTEK
+263 VDTDK
-268 AKLTLKKGTAEVAT
+268 AKLALKKGTSEVAT

-314 DEATVDKTSASF
+314 DEASVDKTTASF

-336 DFLNA
+336 DFVNA

-392 LITLDTA
+392 LVTLDTA

-483 SKDNSSTT
+483 SKDNTSTT
-491 KLFGE
+491 KLFGD

-507 DDVQT
+507 DDVKT
-512 DFEDNG
+512 EFEDNG

-528 KKDLDKAGEYNF
+528 NKDLDKAGDYNF

-558 KVANKVEIGELNDV
+558 KVANKVEIGDLNDV

-631 SIKLDQISNNSKGA
+631 SIKLDQISKNSKGA

-693 IELAVIDQY
+693 IEFAVIDQY
-702 GKTLDDAHF
+702 GKTLDDAHY
-711 TDNQGNDID
+711 TDSQGNDID
-720 NANTNEYLVTVTAN
+720 SASTNEYLVTVTAN
-734 TYDANGAVLTNGT
+734 TYNANGGVLTDGT
-747 VGLKAPDGDVT
+747 VGLKAPDGDVLPT
-758 TSAVF
+758 TTTF
-763 GKNKTKTRIVNNQQV
+763 GKDRTRTKTNG
-778 TVKQD
+778 TVVKND

-807 TAKITKNGV
+807 IAKITKNGV
-816 EISKVTKTL
+816 EISKTTKTL

-847 SDSGTVVAS
+847 SDSGTVVGS
-856 TYSTIDNPTVINNIV
+856 TYSTIADPTTINTIS

-877 VTKSQVFA
+877 VTKSTVFA

-929 LGNKT
+929 LGNKV

-973 DMTINVT
+973 DMTVNVT

-1018 VTFSANSYSDNISA
+1018 VTFSANSYSSNISA

-1038 GNIVVTKND
+1038 GNIVVTKTD
-1047 DKDGAFDLTITS
+1047 ALDGAFDLTITS

>member
-1 MSDTSSDNVRFNLK
+1 MSDMSSDIVKFNLK

-301 VSKGEYTVTVSGL
+301 VSKGDYTVTVSGL
-314 DEATVDKTSASF
+314 DEATVDKTSATF

-417 DFHITATKNFK
+417 DSHITATKNFK

-448 DALNGK
+448 DSLNGK

-469 GTISYDSLINAKTY
+469 GTISYDSLINAKVY
-483 SKDNSSTT
+483 SKDNTSNS

-507 DDVQT
+507 DDVKT
-512 DFEDNG
+512 EFEDNG

-528 KKDLDKAGEYNF
+528 KNDLDKAGDYNF

-549 TGKISVKSS
+549 TGKITIKSS

-572 IAAGDKEVYIPI
+572 IAAGDKDVYIPI
-584 VAYDAS
+584 VAYDAA
-590 GNQLSLEDLTSDQNT
+590 GNQLSVDDLTSDQNIE
-605 KRIKVNV
+605 RIKVNV
-612 SGAGSQSVATILD
+612 SGVDGQSTATILE
-625 SGEHKG
+625 SGEHRG
-631 SIKLDQISNNSKGA
+631 SIKLNKIGSNAKGA

-653 EANASSTSTKTFT
+653 TANASSTSTKTFT
-666 IADARVP
+666 VADARVP

-684 GAVAGGTAA
+684 AAVPGGTAA
-693 IELAVIDQY
+693 VELAVIDQY

-711 TDNQGNDID
+711 TDSQGNDVASGG
-720 NANTNEYLVTVTAN
+720 NKYQVTVSVV
-734 TYDANGAVLTNGT
+734 TYNKDGNVTTNDATI
-747 VGLKAPDGDVT
+747 GLKNPADT
-758 TSAVF
+758 AFTSAVY
-763 GKNKTKTRIVNNQQV
+763 GKGEAAG
-778 TVKQD
+778 D
-783 FEAFNDEFTLFTT
+783 FEKFNDEFTLFTT
-796 GSAVGGSKVDF
+796 GAAVGGSR
-807 TAKITKNGV
+807 AEYSAIITKNGT
-816 EISKVTKTL
+816 EISKLTRTF
-825 TVAKATDDL
+825 TVAKAEDDL

-847 SDSGTVVAS
+847 SDSGTVVTT
-856 TYSTIDNPTVINNIV
+856 TYAAGQSIS
-871 ADDLKD
+871 ADELKD

-891 AKNASGDVVKL
+891 AKNAAGDTVKL
-902 PAGTITDIKTSNNA
+902 PAYTIQSITTSNNA
-916 VAKVAL
+916 VAKVFLNPAN
-922 VGGKAYV
+922 GKAYV
-929 LGNKT
+929 LGNKVGT
-934 GSATLNVT
+934 ATLNVS

-952 TTVAVT
+952 ATVAVT
-958 SKNDALSVDKIAADS
+958 SKNDALAVDKVEAES
-973 DMTINVT
+973 KMTIGT
-980 TSGAA
+980 TG
-985 DGNAFITPDLIVT
+985 GNAFINTKLKVT
-998 DNYGKEYEQDVAQKA
+998 DNYGKEYEKDVAQKA

-1018 VTFSANSYSDNISA
+1018 VTFSASNYSSTISKVEITSYGDIT
-1032 VTIYSN
+1032 VT
-1038 GNIVVTKND
+1038 GT
-1047 DKDGAFDLTITS
+1047 GAFDLTITS
-1059 PSGKSDVVSVTVKG
+1059 PNGKSDVVAVTVN
-1073 PKFVPAP
+1073 

>member
-1 MSDTSSDNVRFNLK
+1 MSKSSSNITSFNLK

-48 VAFGKTS
+48 LAFAAKSS

-78 GIFDGVTDTTFG
+78 GIFDGVSDTTFG

-114 DLKTSSFSDVKVDD
+114 DLKTSSFSDVKADD

-140 LKSAGIT
+140 LKTAGIT

-175 KDAEAKAKTG
+175 KDADAKGKTG
-185 DDKSVSDW
+185 TDTTVSDW

-200 ALELKLLANGT
+200 ALELKLLPTGDAGK
-211 DGTFGGQANATR
+211 FGGQSNATR

-238 PAGKV
+238 APGKV

-263 VDTEK
+263 VDTDK
-268 AKLTLKKGTAEVAT
+268 AKLALKKGTSEVAT

-314 DEATVDKTSASF
+314 DAAAVDKTTATF

-336 DFLNA
+336 DFVNA

-375 TSAASFTKIT
+375 TSAATFTKIT

-507 DDVQT
+507 DDVKT
-512 DFEDNG
+512 EFEDNG

-528 KKDLDKAGEYNF
+528 NKDLDKAGDYNF

-558 KVANKVEIGELNDV
+558 KVANKVEIGDLNDV

-590 GNQLSLEDLTSDQNT
+590 GNQLSLDDLTSDQNT

-612 SGAGSQSVATILD
+612 SGAGKQSVATILD

-631 SIKLDQISNNSKGA
+631 SIKLDEISTNSKGA

-702 GKTLDDAHF
+702 GKTLDDAHY

-720 NANTNEYLVTVTAN
+720 NANTNEYLVTVTAA
-734 TYDANGAVLTNGT
+734 TYDADGKPSNL
-747 VGLKAPDGDVT
+747 VGLKAPDGDVIA
-758 TSAVF
+758 SAVF
-763 GKNKTKTRIVNNQQV
+763 GKGKTKTRTVDGKQV

-783 FEAFNDEFTLFTT
+783 FEAFNDEFTLFTAAGAT
-796 GSAVGGSKVDF
+796 GGSKVEY

-816 EISKVTKTL
+816 EISKLTKTL

-847 SDSGTVVAS
+847 SDSGTVVGS
-856 TYSTIDNPTVINNIV
+856 TYSTIDNPTVINNII

-902 PAGTITDIKTSNNA
+902 PAGTIQSITTSNNA
-916 VAKVAL
+916 IAKVAL

-929 LGNKT
+929 LGNKV
-934 GSATLNVT
+934 GSATLNVS

-947 GEVKQ
+947 GEIKQ

-1032 VTIYSN
+1032 VTIYPN

-1047 DKDGAFDLTITS
+1047 ANDGAFDLTITS

-1073 PKFVPAP
+1073 PKFVPTP

>member
-1 MSDTSSDNVRFNLK
+1 
-15 NKTKDIQG
+15 
-23 GEKKVMK
+23 MK
-30 KSLSVVLSTA
+30 KTLSVVLTSA

-48 VAFGKTS
+48 LAFAAKSS

-78 GIFDGVTDTTFG
+78 GIFDGVSETTFG

-107 TGIEVNK
+107 MGLDVNK
-114 DLKTSSFSDVKVDD
+114 DLKTSSFTDVSIDD

-140 LKSAGIT
+140 LKTAGVT

-175 KDAEAKAKTG
+175 QDEAAKGKTG
-185 DDKSVSDW
+185 TDATVSGW

-200 ALELKLLANGT
+200 ALELKLLSNGE
-211 DGTFGGQANATR
+211 DGTFGGMANATR

-251 GAQQVTVTFNKA
+251 GAQQVTVTFNKP
-263 VDTEK
+263 VDVEK
-268 AKLTLKKGTAEVAT
+268 AKLTLKKGSSEVVTTA
-282 TVKFADDKKSA
+282 KFADDKKSA
-293 VLTLTDVK
+293 VLTLSDVK
-301 VSKGEYTVTVSGL
+301 VSNGEYTVTVSGL
-314 DEATVDKTSASF
+314 DEASVDKTSATF

-336 DFLNA
+336 DFVNA

-375 TSAASFTKIT
+375 TSAATFTKIT

-405 GVSVIPVTIVNN
+405 GVSVVPVTVVNN
-417 DFHITATKNFK
+417 DSHITATKNFK

-434 LTKLELGAARYSVG
+434 LTKLELGDARYSVG
-448 DALNGK
+448 TALNGK

-469 GTISYDSLINAKTY
+469 GTISYDSLMNATVY
-483 SKDNSSTT
+483 SKDNTSTT
-491 KLFGE
+491 KLFGD
-496 TTIIWNDYIST
+496 TTVIWNDYIPAG
-507 DDVQT
+507 DVKT
-512 DFEDNG
+512 EIEDNG

-528 KKDLDKAGEYNF
+528 NKDLDKAGDYGF

-549 TGKISVKSS
+549 SGKISVQSS
-558 KVANKVEIGELNDV
+558 KLANKVEIGEMNNV
-572 IAAGDKEVYIPI
+572 IAAGDKEVYVPI
-584 VAYDAS
+584 VAYDAA
-590 GNQLSLEDLTSDQNT
+590 GNQLSMDDLTSDENI
-605 KRIKVNV
+605 KRIQVNV
-612 SGAGSQSVATILD
+612 SGVEGQTTASILD

-631 SIKLDQISNNSKGA
+631 SIKLNQINNNTKGA
-645 VSVTAIIA
+645 VSITAIIA
-653 EANASSTSTKTFT
+653 TANASSTSTKTFT
-666 IADARVP
+666 VSDARVP

-684 GAVAGGTAA
+684 SIVKGGTSAV
-693 IELAVIDQY
+693 ELAVIDQY
-702 GKTLDDAHF
+702 GQVLDDANF
-711 TDNQGNDID
+711 TDSQGN
-720 NANTNEYLVTVTAN
+720 NAPTYVDGSNNKYQVKVAVTA
-734 TYDANGAVLTNGT
+734 TGTDAGT
-747 VGLKAPDGDVT
+747 MGLRKGDAT
-758 TSAVF
+758 QPAIASAIF
-763 GKNKTKTRIVNNQQV
+763 GKGETAG
-778 TVKQD
+778 D
-783 FEAFNDEFTLFTT
+783 FEAFNDEFTIFTT
-796 GSAVGGSKVDF
+796 ENAKEGAKADY
-807 TAKITKNGV
+807 TATITKNGT
-816 EISKVTKTL
+816 EISKLTRTI
-825 TVAKATDDL
+825 TVASETDDL

-839 AVPTLFNL
+839 AVPTLFNFT
-847 SDSGTVVAS
+847 DSGVVVKS
-856 TYSTIDNPTVINNIV
+856 TYGTDGKEIS

-885 REVKLS
+885 REVKLT
-891 AKNASGDVVKL
+891 AKNASGDTVKL
-902 PAGTITDIKTSNNA
+902 PTGTITGITTSNNA

-934 GSATLNVT
+934 GTATLNVS
-942 YKTVK
+942 YKTIK
-947 GEVKQ
+947 GEIK
-952 TTVAVT
+952 TATVAVT
-958 SKNDALSVDKIAADS
+958 SKNDALAVDKVEADS
-973 DMTINVT
+973 TMTVAT
-980 TSGAA
+980 TG
-985 DGNAFITPDLIVT
+985 GNAFLNPDLIVT
-998 DNYGKEYEQDVAQKA
+998 DNYGVEYEQEDAQKA

-1018 VTFSANSYSDNISA
+1018 VTFSASSYSAN
-1032 VTIYSN
+1032 VTGVSIDAN
-1038 GNIVVTKND
+1038 GNIQVTKTSD
-1047 DKDGAFDLTITS
+1047 ADGSFDLTITS
-1059 PSGKSDVVSVTVKG
+1059 PSGKSDVVAVTVTGAANNK
-1073 PKFVPAP
+1073 

>member
-1 MSDTSSDNVRFNLK
+1 MSKSSSNITSFIQK

-48 VAFGKTS
+48 LAFAAKSS

-78 GIFDGVTDTTFG
+78 GIFDGVSDTTFG

-114 DLKTSSFSDVKVDD
+114 DLKTSSFSDVKADD

-140 LKSAGIT
+140 LKTAGIT

-175 KDAEAKAKTG
+175 KDADAKGKTG
-185 DDKSVSDW
+185 TDTTVSDW

-200 ALELKLLANGT
+200 ALELKLLPTGDAGK
-211 DGTFGGQANATR
+211 FGGQSNATR

-263 VDTEK
+263 VDTDK
-268 AKLTLKKGTAEVAT
+268 AKLALKKGTADVAT

-314 DEATVDKTSASF
+314 DAAAVDKTTATF

-336 DFLNA
+336 DFVNA

-375 TSAASFTKIT
+375 TSAATFTKIT

-392 LITLDTA
+392 LITLNTA
-399 NENTTQ
+399 NSNTTQ
-405 GVSVIPVTIVNN
+405 GVSVIPVTVVNN
-417 DFHITATKNFK
+417 DSHITATKNFK

-469 GTISYDSLINAKTY
+469 GTISYDSLINAKVYNT
-483 SKDNSSTT
+483 SN
-491 KLFGE
+491 KLFGD
-496 TTIIWNDYIST
+496 TTLIWNDYISS
-507 DDVQT
+507 DDVKV

-528 KKDLDKAGEYNF
+528 KNDVDKAADYNF

-549 TGKISVKSS
+549 TGKISIKSS
-558 KVANKVEIGELNDV
+558 KVANKVEIGDLNDV
-572 IAAGDKEVYIPI
+572 IAAGDKDVYIPV
-584 VAYDAS
+584 VAYDAA
-590 GNQLSLEDLTSDQNT
+590 GNQLSVDDLTSDQNI
-605 KRIKVNV
+605 KRISINV
-612 SGAGSQSVATILD
+612 SGATGLGGATSLKIED
-625 SGEHKG
+625 SGEHRGTIRLNKIND
-631 SIKLDQISNNSKGA
+631 SAKGA
-645 VSVTAIIA
+645 VSITAIIA
-653 EANASSTSTKTFT
+653 TANASSTSTKTYT

-684 GAVAGGTAA
+684 SALKGATVAV
-693 IELAVIDQY
+693 ELAVIDQY
-702 GKTLDDAHF
+702 GKTLDNAHY
-711 TDNQGNDID
+711 TDSQGN
-720 NANTNEYLVTVTAN
+720 NTTSGNDYKVTVTAN
-734 TYDANGAVLTNGT
+734 TYDANGTKFVDATNSKL
-747 VGLKAPDGDVT
+747 GLKLGSSFIAGGTATYGLGAGV
-758 TSAVF
+758 A
-763 GKNKTKTRIVNNQQV
+763 G
-778 TVKQD
+778 D
-783 FEAFNDEFTLFTT
+783 FEDFNDEFTLFTSGT
-796 GSAVGGSKVDF
+796 ADEGSKIEYSAV
-807 TAKITKNGV
+807 ITKNGT

-825 TVAKATDDL
+825 TVAKSTDDL

-847 SDSGTVVAS
+847 TDSGTVVDTTYGNGSTALAS
-856 TYSTIDNPTVINNIV
+856 S
-871 ADDLKD
+871 LKE
-877 VTKSQVFA
+877 VTLSQVFA

-891 AKNASGDVVKL
+891 AKNAAGDVVKV
-902 PAGTITDIKTSNNA
+902 PAYTITSISTSNNTA
-916 VAKVAL
+916 ARVFLNPAN
-922 VGGKAYV
+922 GKAYV
-929 LGNKT
+929 LGNKVGT
-934 GSATLNVT
+934 ATLNVS
-942 YKTVK
+942 YKTIK
-947 GEVKQ
+947 GEIKS

-958 SKNDALSVDKIAADS
+958 TKNDALSVDKVAADS
-973 DMTINVT
+973 TMDINDT
-980 TSGAA
+980 GF
-985 DGNAFITPDLIVT
+985 NAFMQPDLIVT
-998 DNYGKEYEQDVAQKA
+998 DNYGKEYEQADAQKA

-1018 VTFSANSYSDNISA
+1018 VSFSVNHFSDNIQSVSVDA
-1032 VTIYSN
+1032 Y
-1038 GNIVVTKND
+1038 GNITVVRKNT
-1047 DKDGAFDLTITS
+1047 ALPATFDLTITS
-1059 PSGKSDVVSVTVKG
+1059 PSGKSDVVAVTSTVETQTPVK
-1073 PKFVPAP
+1073 

>member
-1 MSDTSSDNVRFNLK
+1 MSKSSSNITSFIQK

-48 VAFGKTS
+48 LAFAAKSS

-78 GIFDGVTDTTFG
+78 GIFDGVSETTFG

-140 LKSAGIT
+140 LKTAGIT

-153 QYNPAGKVT
+153 EYNPAGKVT

-175 KDAEAKAKTG
+175 KDADAKGKTG
-185 DDKSVSDW
+185 TDTTVSDW

-200 ALELKLLANGT
+200 ALELKLLPAG
-211 DGTFGGQANATR
+211 DAGKFGGQSNATR

-228 GAYEAKQQYV
+228 GAYEAKAQYV
-238 PAGKV
+238 APGKV

-251 GAQQVTVTFNKA
+251 GAQQVTVTFNKP
-263 VDTEK
+263 VDTDK
-268 AKLTLKKGTAEVAT
+268 AKIALKKGTSDVAT

-301 VSKGEYTVTVSGL
+301 VGKGEYTVTVSGL
-314 DEATVDKTSASF
+314 DEATVDKTTATF

-336 DFLNA
+336 DFVNA

-375 TSAASFTKIT
+375 TSAATFTKIT

-399 NENTTQ
+399 NESTTQ

-448 DALNGK
+448 DSLNGK

-469 GTISYDSLINAKTY
+469 GTISYDSLINAKVY
-483 SKDNSSTT
+483 SKDNTSTA

-496 TTIIWNDYIST
+496 TTLIWNDYIST
-507 DDVQT
+507 DDVKT
-512 DFEDNG
+512 EFEDNG

-528 KKDLDKAGEYNF
+528 NKDLDKAGDYNF

-549 TGKISVKSS
+549 TGKISIKSS
-558 KVANKVEIGELNDV
+558 KVANKVEIGDLNDV
-572 IAAGDKEVYIPI
+572 IAAGDKDVYIPI
-584 VAYDAS
+584 VAYDAA
-590 GNQLSLEDLTSDQNT
+590 GNQLSIDDLTSDQNIE
-605 KRIKVNV
+605 RIKINV
-612 SGAGSQSVATILD
+612 SGAEDSQTTASILD
-625 SGEHKG
+625 SGEHRG
-631 SIKLDQISNNSKGA
+631 SIKIGRVSNNAKGA
-645 VSVTAIIA
+645 VSITAIIA
-653 EANASSTSTKTFT
+653 SANASSTSTKTFT
-666 IADARVP
+666 VADARVP
-673 DHFKVVTDPAK
+673 DHFKIVTDSAK
-684 GAVAGGTAA
+684 QAVPGGTSA
-693 IELAVIDQY
+693 IELAVVDQY
-702 GKTLDDAHF
+702 GKVLDDAHY
-711 TDNQGNDID
+711 TDSQGNNIPDQATS
-720 NANTNEYLVTVTAN
+720 NNNYEVTVSVA
-734 TYDANGAVLTNGT
+734 TYNAGDSTYQT
-747 VGLKAPDGDVT
+747 FGLKDAKGVPIKSVT
-758 TSAVF
+758 Y
-763 GKNKTKTRIVNNQQV
+763 GKTKNG
-778 TVKQD
+778 D
-783 FEAFNDEFTLFTT
+783 FDAFNGEFTLFTSGPNT
-796 GSAVGGSKVDF
+796 AAPTLPVPAPGVLTPEGARAEYTAV
-807 TAKITKNGV
+807 ITKNGT
-816 EISKVTKTL
+816 EISKL
-825 TVAKATDDL
+825 TRTFSVAKATDDL

-847 SDSGTVVAS
+847 SDSGVVVDTVYGS
-856 TYSTIDNPTVINNIV
+856 NNLTFLGN
-871 ADDLKD
+871 DLKD

-891 AKNASGDVVKL
+891 AKNASGDTVKL
-902 PAGTITDIKTSNNA
+902 PAYTIQSISTSNNA
-916 VAKVAL
+916 VAKVFLNPAN
-922 VGGKAYV
+922 GKAYV

-934 GSATLNVT
+934 GTATLNVS

-947 GEVKQ
+947 GEIK
-952 TTVAVT
+952 TATVAIT
-958 SKNDALSVDKIAADS
+958 TKNDALSVDKVAADS
-973 DMTINVT
+973 TIT
-980 TSGAA
+980 ITDTGF
-985 DGNAFITPDLIVT
+985 NAFIEPDVIVT
-998 DNYGKEYEQDVAQKA
+998 DNYGKEYEQVDAQKA

-1018 VTFSANSYSDNISA
+1018 VTFSVSNFSSNIASVLVDA
-1032 VTIYSN
+1032 S
-1038 GNIVVTKND
+1038 GNIKVTRIP
-1047 DKDGAFDLTITS
+1047 DKQGNLQDAAFDLTITS
-1059 PSGKSDVVSVTVKG
+1059 PNGKSDVVAVTVTN
-1073 PKFVPAP
+1073 AAN